1 MAIPFRKSSTE
12 KRQEKVR
19 VALGPEHFKK
29 KRWLHSF
36 GKFIA
41 DYYMP
46 ITITVLT
53 MSCVYAHIYYYNR
66 LTIMAQE
73 VYNLQAQVNAGLQM
87 RENIVTGLTDVVK
100 GFITHEES
108 VFTSAME
115 TRKDSMTVSN
125 DLKKLIGSAKQFAG
139 NEFSSAGLGKLMAVA
154 ENYPQLVSSQ
164 PYKELVVQIA
174 KVESQ
179 IYDKRLG
186 YSEKVNIYNTYLSTF
201 PGNLIGKILRFRKQ
215 PYYSWENEAEWVFE
229 GKSQLAEPPAKV
241 ESEGSGKKL
250 ETKADSKGS
259 LSKQNRK

>member
-19 VALGPEHFKK
+19 VVLGREHFKK

-53 MSCVYAHIYYYNR
+53 MFCVYAHIYYYNT
-66 LTIMAQE
+66 LTVMKQD
-73 VYNLQAQVNAGLQM
+73 VSNFGAQVEAGLQM

-100 GFITHEES
+100 GFITHEEDI
-108 VFTSAME
+108 FTSAIE

-125 DLKKLIGSAKQFAG
+125 DLKKLVNNTKQFVG
-139 NEFSSAGLGKLMAVA
+139 NDFSPTGLTRLMAVA

-179 IYDKRLG
+179 IYDKRLQ
-186 YSEKVNIYNTYLSTF
+186 YSDVVNVYNTRLSTF
-201 PGNLIGKILRFRKQ
+201 PGNLIGRILRFKKQ

-229 GKSQLAEPPAKV
+229 GNSQLAEPPANV

-250 ETKADSKGS
+250 EIKADSKGS
-259 LSKQNRK
+259 LSKQNGK

>member
-19 VALGPEHFKK
+19 VVLGSEHFQK

-36 GKFIA
+36 GRFIA

-53 MSCVYAHIYYYNR
+53 VACIYAHIYFYNI
-66 LTIMAQE
+66 LTVMKQQID
-73 VYNLQAQVNAGLQM
+73 NRSAQVEAGLQM

-100 GFITHEES
+100 GFITHEEDI
-108 VFTSAME
+108 FTSAIE
-115 TRKDSMTVSN
+115 TRKDSMAASN
-125 DLKKLIGSAKQFAG
+125 DLKKLVESAKQFAG
-139 NEFSSAGLGKLMAVA
+139 NEFSPTGLTRLMAVA

-179 IYDKRLG
+179 IYDKRIE
-186 YSEKVNIYNTYLSTF
+186 YSEVVNVYNTQLATF
-201 PGNLIGKILRFRKQ
+201 PGNIIGRILRFKKQ

-229 GKSQLAEPPAKV
+229 GYSQLAEPPANV

-250 ETKADSKGS
+250 EIEADSK
-259 LSKQNRK
+259 

>member
-19 VALGPEHFKK
+19 VVLGSEHFKK

-53 MSCVYAHIYYYNR
+53 MSCVYAHIYYYNT
-66 LTIMAQE
+66 LTVMKQQ
-73 VYNLQAQVNAGLQM
+73 VDNLSAQVEAGLQK
-87 RENIVTGLTDVVK
+87 RENIVSGLTATVK

-108 VFTSAME
+108 IFTSAMQ

-139 NEFSSAGLGKLMAVA
+139 NEFSPTGLTRLMAVA

-174 KVESQ
+174 TVEDQ
-179 IYDKRLG
+179 IYSKRLQ
-186 YSEKVNIYNTYLSTF
+186 YSDVVNVYNTRLSTF
-201 PGNLIGKILRFRKQ
+201 PGNLIGRILRFKKQ

-229 GKSQLAEPPAKV
+229 GNSQLAEPPANV
-241 ESEGSGKKL
+241 GSEGSGKKL

-259 LSKQNRK
+259 LGKQK

>member
-1 MAIPFRKSSTE
+1 MAIPFRKSASE

-19 VALGPEHFKK
+19 VVLGSEHFQK

-36 GKFIA
+36 GRFIA

-53 MSCVYAHIYYYNR
+53 VACIYAHIYFYNVFTMMKQQMDNR
-66 LTIMAQE
+66 F
-73 VYNLQAQVNAGLQM
+73 AQVEAGLQM

-100 GFITHEES
+100 GFIAHEEGI
-108 VFTSAME
+108 FTSAIE

-125 DLKKLIGSAKQFAG
+125 DLKKLIEGAKQFAG
-139 NEFSSAGLGKLMAVA
+139 NELSPTGLTRLMAVA

-179 IYDKRLG
+179 IYDKRLE
-186 YSEKVNIYNTYLSTF
+186 YSDVVNVYNTQLATF
-201 PGNLIGKILRFRKQ
+201 PGNVFRKILRFQKQ

-229 GKSQLAEPPAKV
+229 GNSQLAEPPANV
-241 ESEGSGKKL
+241 ESEGIGKKL
-250 ETKADSKGS
+250 EIEADSK
-259 LSKQNRK
+259 

>member
-1 MAIPFRKSSTE
+1 MAIPFRKSASE

-19 VALGPEHFKK
+19 VVLGSEHFQK

-36 GKFIA
+36 GRFIA

-53 MSCVYAHIYYYNR
+53 VACIYAHIYFYNA
-66 LTIMAQE
+66 LTVMKQQID
-73 VYNLQAQVNAGLQM
+73 NLGAQVEAGLQM

-100 GFITHEES
+100 GFITHEDNI
-108 VFTSAME
+108 FTSAIE
-115 TRKDSMTVSN
+115 TRKDSMAASN
-125 DLKKLIGSAKQFAG
+125 DLKKLIESAKQFAG
-139 NEFSSAGLGKLMAVA
+139 NEFSPTGLTRLMAVA

-179 IYDKRLG
+179 IYDKRLE
-186 YSEKVNIYNTYLSTF
+186 YSDVVNVYNTRLATF
-201 PGNLIGKILRFRKQ
+201 PGNIIGRILRFKKQ

-229 GKSQLAEPPAKV
+229 GNSQLAEPPANV
-241 ESEGSGKKL
+241 ESEGSDKKL
-250 ETKADSKGS
+250 EIEADSK
-259 LSKQNRK
+259 

>member
-1 MAIPFRKSSTE
+1 MAIPFRKSAGE

-19 VALGPEHFKK
+19 VALGSEHFQK

-36 GKFIA
+36 GRFIA

-53 MSCVYAHIYYYNR
+53 MSCVYAHIYYYNT
-66 LTIMAQE
+66 LTVMKQQ
-73 VYNLQAQVNAGLQM
+73 VGNLGAQVEAGLQM

-100 GFITHEES
+100 GFITHEEGI
-108 VFTSAME
+108 FTSAME
-115 TRKDSMTVSN
+115 TRKDSMAASN
-125 DLKKLIGSAKQFAG
+125 DLRKLVKSAKQFAG
-139 NEFSSAGLGKLMAVA
+139 SEFSPAGLTRLMAVA

-179 IYDKRLG
+179 IYDKRLQ
-186 YSEKVNIYNTYLSTF
+186 YSDVVNVYNTRLSTF

-229 GKSQLAEPPAKV
+229 ENSKLAEPPANV
-241 ESEGSGKKL
+241 EPEGSGRKL
-250 ETKADSKGS
+250 ETKADPKSGP
-259 LSKQNRK
+259 SKQNRK

>member
-19 VALGPEHFKK
+19 VALGSEHFKK

-36 GKFIA
+36 GRFLA

-53 MSCVYAHIYYYNR
+53 MSCVYAHIYYYNT
-66 LTIMAQE
+66 LTVMKQQ
-73 VYNLQAQVNAGLQM
+73 VGNLSAQVEAGLQM

-108 VFTSAME
+108 IFTSAME
-115 TRKDSMTVSN
+115 TRKDSMATSN
-125 DLKKLIGSAKQFAG
+125 DLKKLVKSAKQFAG
-139 NEFSSAGLGKLMAVA
+139 NDFSPVGLTRLMAVA

-179 IYDKRLG
+179 IYDKRLQ
-186 YSEKVNIYNTYLSTF
+186 YSDVVNVYNTRLSTF
-201 PGNLIGKILRFRKQ
+201 PGNLIGRILRFRKQ
-215 PYYSWENEAEWVFE
+215 PYYSWGNEAEWVFE
-229 GKSQLAEPPAKV
+229 ENSQLAEPPAKV
-241 ESEGSGKKL
+241 KSEGIGKKL
-250 ETKADSKGS
+250 ETKADSKVS